1 MSGEDEHREPEQ
13 GDELEPAAGQE
24 VEQSHSTELERR
36 RPAEIEMPGVS
47 AEPYMGRF
55 RFVLGALGGFAV
67 AAIAIA
73 VIIGVGGK
81 PAPGPAWSA
90 WKPHGG
96 NGDKI
101 QQIAHHIGPTYH
113 LPDGN
118 QLVAVNAGPLA
129 LQGAPVAIT
138 VRTPT
143 RIDSVDGSNGVLYT
157 LCGLGDKCSIDKG
170 KPSNARGV
178 LLRREALELALY
190 TFRYVDK
197 ANIVVALL
205 PPPPGQDPSRALFYR
220 RSDLEPSL
228 EQPLARTLPGP
239 PPSVSAMNQPEL
251 ANDVLRRTEPNE
263 YAFKLNF
270 GAGGGVELLLDQSPP
285 QPATKKK
292 SSSGR

>member
-1 MSGEDEHREPEQ
+1 MTGEEEQREPER
-13 GDELEPAAGQE
+13 GGELEPAAGRE
-24 VEQSHSTELERR
+24 VDQSHSTELEPR

-67 AAIAIA
+67 AAVVIA
-73 VIIGVGGK
+73 VIVAAGGK
-81 PAPGPAWSA
+81 PGQPPAWSS
-90 WKPHGG
+90 WKPHG
-96 NGDKI
+96 NSGDKV
-101 QQIAHHIGPTYH
+101 QQIANHIGPSYH

-143 RIDSVDGSNGVLYT
+143 RIDSVDGSNGVLFT

-170 KPSNARGV
+170 KPSVARGL

-190 TFRYVDK
+190 TFHYVDK

-205 PPPPGQDPSRALFYR
+205 PPPPGQDPRVALFYR
-220 RSDLEPSL
+220 RSDLETNVK
-228 EQPLARTLPGP
+228 QPLRQTLPGP
-239 PPSVSAMNQPEL
+239 TPTVARMKQAEI
-251 ANDVLRRTEPNE
+251 AGDVLRRTTPNV
-263 YAFKLNF
+263 YQFKLNF
-270 GAGGGVELLLDQSPP
+270 GSGGGVELLLDQSPP
-285 QPATKKK
+285 AAAKSTSK
-292 SSSGR
+292 SSGK